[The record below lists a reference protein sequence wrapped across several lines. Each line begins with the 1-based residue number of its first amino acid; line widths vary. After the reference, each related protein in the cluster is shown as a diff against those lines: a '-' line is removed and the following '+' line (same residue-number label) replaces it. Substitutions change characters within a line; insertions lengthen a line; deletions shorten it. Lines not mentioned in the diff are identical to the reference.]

1 MTPEVKA
8 CQTAGPGYCTRNGP
22 PPDRD
27 VIGQRPGEIA
37 GFVDIYLQRRTPAH
51 AAAVPQP
58 GRKGRFPIVVQVG
71 DYHPTGAALEDQ
83 QLLQGAVTP
92 DAVKRSQIRR
102 PGRGLLLPERGL
114 RPQKPGE
121 KGGQGPDRRP
131 VGLFSQPG
139 ASPAFRRLS
148 ALSRTAANAT
158 AGGCRF
164 RLHLLQRARTT
175 SSSGIVCPE
184 PAQSS
189 RVRAAVSG
197 VSSSTCTATVS
208 QVVSRDRPL
217 PWGLPSRAII
227 AISRAAIRML
237 SHAPFY
243 FCQHTTG
250 SVWIPPQISNSLFFR
265 AWM

>member
-1 MTPEVKA
+1 MVLR
-8 CQTAGPGYCTRNGP
+8 QTG
-22 PPDRD
+22 D

-131 VGLFSQPG
+131 VGLFSQL
-139 ASPAFRRLS
+139 RRLTCFPQ
-148 ALSRTAANAT
+148 AVRPVQNRCKCHC
-158 AGGCRF
+158 GGCRF
-164 RLHLLQRARTT
+164 RLHLLQKGQDHVLLRDRLSRARPVQQGPCRRLRCLLQHLY
-175 SSSGIVCPE
+175 SHHLPG
-184 PAQSS
+184 
-189 RVRAAVSG
+189 G
-197 VSSSTCTATVS
+197 L
-208 QVVSRDRPL
+208 RDRPL
-217 PWGLPSRAII
+217 PLG
-227 AISRAAIRML
+227 
-237 SHAPFY
+237 
-243 FCQHTTG
+243 T
-250 SVWIPPQISNSLFFR
+250 PQQGDHCHQ
-265 AWM
+265 